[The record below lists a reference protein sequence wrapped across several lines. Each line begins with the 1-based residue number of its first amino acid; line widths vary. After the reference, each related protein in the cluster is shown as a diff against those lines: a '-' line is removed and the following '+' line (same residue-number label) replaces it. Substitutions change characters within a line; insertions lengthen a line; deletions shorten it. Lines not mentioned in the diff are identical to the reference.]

1 MNESNFDYT
10 NESKLPVLTW
20 ILITYLGAII
30 LQTIENPLIINS
42 ILFTILI
49 FGIYLLYS
57 SIYFFKKNIPY
68 MYIIIM
74 NILILVASMLMDE
87 AMPAILIGLYSLLIG
102 QSVSLYSEKWKII
115 IHLISSLFI
124 ICFMILITGNSH
136 NLFMYLII
144 LIPIMT
150 SVLGFSF
157 MFYKQVNAKLE
168 IEHTLN
174 EIELAYQQVEYL
186 TLLNERQ
193 RLARDLHDTLAQG
206 VAGYI
211 MQLEALENYLN
222 NNDIKKSK
230 EIVKYSKSTARETL
244 NEAREAI
251 DNLRLQSSSTIN
263 YSQSLNDYI
272 EHKIS
277 NENFEYKINI
287 QDIDTISPFIFEH
300 IKKIIGESIANIKKH
315 AQAHCIKIDIQRNKS
330 SEIWVRVEDDGVG
343 FEVDSIKHLK
353 NNYGLEGLKERVEIL
368 DGKINI
374 FSTKGKGTI
383 INVILPIKE

>member
-1 MNESNFDYT
+1 M
-10 NESKLPVLTW
+10 
-20 ILITYLGAII
+20 
-30 LQTIENPLIINS
+30 
-42 ILFTILI
+42 
-49 FGIYLLYS
+49 
-57 SIYFFKKNIPY
+57 
-68 MYIIIM
+68 IIM
-74 NILILVASMLMDE
+74 NILILLASILMNE

-115 IHLISSLFI
+115 VHLIISLFI
-124 ICFMILITGNSH
+124 ICFMILITGNSN

-168 IEHTLN
+168 MENTLN

-222 NNDIKKSK
+222 NNNIKKSK
-230 EIVKYSKSTARETL
+230 EIVNYSKSTARETL

-251 DNLRLQSSSTIN
+251 DNLRLQASSTIN

-272 EHKIS
+272 KHKIS
-277 NENFEYKINI
+277 NDNFEYKINI
-287 QDIDTISPFIFEH
+287 KEIDTVSPFIFEH

-315 AQAHCIKIDIQRNKS
+315 AQANCIKIDIQRTKIND
-330 SEIWVRVEDDGVG
+330 ICIRVEDDGVG
-343 FEVDSIKHLK
+343 FEVNSIKHLK

-383 INVILPIKE
+383 INVLLPIKE

>member
-1 MNESNFDYT
+1 
-10 NESKLPVLTW
+10 
-20 ILITYLGAII
+20 
-30 LQTIENPLIINS
+30 
-42 ILFTILI
+42 
-49 FGIYLLYS
+49 
-57 SIYFFKKNIPY
+57 Y
-68 MYIIIM
+68 MIIM
-74 NILILVASMLMDE
+74 NILILLASILMNE

-115 IHLISSLFI
+115 VHLIISLFI
-124 ICFMILITGNSH
+124 ICFMILITGNSN

-168 IEHTLN
+168 MENTLN

-222 NNDIKKSK
+222 NNNIKKSK
-230 EIVKYSKSTARETL
+230 EIVNYSKSTARETL

-251 DNLRLQSSSTIN
+251 DNLRLQASSTIN

-272 EHKIS
+272 KHKIS
-277 NENFEYKINI
+277 NDNFEYKINI
-287 QDIDTISPFIFEH
+287 KEIDTVSPFIFEH

-315 AQAHCIKIDIQRNKS
+315 AQANCIKIDIQRTKIND
-330 SEIWVRVEDDGVG
+330 ICIRVEDDGVG
-343 FEVDSIKHLK
+343 FEVNSIKHLK

-383 INVILPIKE
+383 INVLLPIKE